1 MCRSIVQG
9 NALDMIEIDA
19 ASNRGIEEI
28 RELRERV
35 NFAPNNAR
43 YKVYIIDEVHMLT
56 DAASNALLKTLE
68 EPPSHAIFILATT
81 EPHKMLP
88 TRLSRCQRF
97 DFRRLSQAAIVYK
110 LKNIC
115 ENEGIEIETYALKL
129 IAIGAAGSLRDAEN
143 LLQQIFIC
151 YGKQIDIHQVE
162 DVLGITTDFRV
173 GELAKHIINKD
184 ISAGLAT
191 INSIVNDGLDLG
203 QFNRSL
209 IEYLRNV
216 LLLKSGAEGVIDLV
230 QEQIEQLK
238 EIASGVALE
247 DILKAVKLFGQ
258 IDFRYS
264 GFSTLP
270 LELAL
275 VECSLTGAE
284 EKPVPTAESASKAV
298 SCIEEEKEEEI
309 SVLPEPDAAYHQTEP
324 SGQMT
329 VELEPDNKIKY
340 IRTHWNEFVE
350 TLRGMGSSGNL
361 DAFLRSACEPID
373 IEDDTLVLEFYYP
386 FHKEKIENPKYRR
399 MVEKKLS
406 ETFGTPN
413 KISCVLKEKSKKR
426 AMEGH
431 LVRAALEAGGRV
443 TSVEEK

>member
-1 MCRSIVQG
+1 
-9 NALDMIEIDA
+9 MIEIDA
-19 ASNRGIEEI
+19 ASNRGIDEI

-35 NFAPNNAR
+35 NFTPNTAR

-56 DAASNALLKTLE
+56 EAASNALLKTLE

-88 TRLSRCQRF
+88 TILSRCQRF
-97 DFRRLSQAAIVYK
+97 DFHRLSQAAIVSK
-110 LKNIC
+110 LKDIS
-115 ENEGIEIETYALKL
+115 EKEGIEIETYALKL

-143 LLQQIFIC
+143 LLQQIFTC
-151 YGKQIDIHQVE
+151 YGKQIDVHQVE
-162 DVLGITTDFRV
+162 DLLGITTDFRV

-209 IEYLRNV
+209 VEYLRNV
-216 LLLKSGAEGVIDLV
+216 LLLKSGAEGVIDLDE
-230 QEQIEQLK
+230 EQLEQLK
-238 EIASGVALE
+238 KLAGSVALE
-247 DILKAVKLFGQ
+247 DILQAVKMFGQ
-258 IDFRYS
+258 IDFRYG

-275 VECSLTGAE
+275 VECSLAGDE
-284 EKPVPTAESASKAV
+284 EKPVTAAESGKKVV
-298 SCIEEEKEEEI
+298 SYIKEEKEEQV
-309 SVLPEPDAAYHQTEP
+309 SVSPEPVMAGQQAEP
-324 SGQMT
+324 SAQIM
-329 VELEPDNKIKY
+329 VELEPDRKIEY

-386 FHKEKIENPKYRR
+386 FHKEKIENPKYCR
-399 MVEKKLS
+399 MVERKLS

-413 KISCVLKEKSKKR
+413 KIKCVLKEKSKQR
-426 AMEGH
+426 AMDGH